1 MEPDF
6 HGVRAMDARRNL
18 LEKAAAGARTPADLH
33 LRWSGCRDLNPGPQ
47 RPERC
52 ALTKLRYIPKGRGS
66 LSLAAFGL
74 TSRIGVLGGEALD
87 RASERSGI
95 HGLDQLG
102 VGVTALR
109 EEAIRFAV
117 EQ

>member
-1 MEPDF
+1 
-6 HGVRAMDARRNL
+6 
-18 LEKAAAGARTPADLH
+18 
-33 LRWSGCRDLNPGPQ
+33 
-47 RPERC
+47 
-52 ALTKLRYIPKGRGS
+52 
-66 LSLAAFGL
+66 
-74 TSRIGVLGGEALD
+74 VLGGEALD
-87 RASERSGI
+87 RASERRGI